1 MVSVD
6 MKDFV
11 VSSALTRLLANVFI
25 FLSLVVCLFIG
36 AWEII
41 ASQPIN
47 PLVYTV
53 ISTGMAYS
61 LMLLGVHTGIAMPV
75 ASVELSATQ
84 EGSTPPTLRAVT
96 KPAGE

>member
-1 MVSVD
+1 

-25 FLSLVVCLFIG
+25 FLSLVVCLFIA
-36 AWEII
+36 AWQIMM
-41 ASQPIN
+41 SMPIN

-61 LMLLGVHTGIAMPV
+61 LMLLGVHTGIAMPI
-75 ASVELSATQ
+75 ASVEVSTTR
-84 EGSTPPTLRAVT
+84 EGSKPPTLIAT
-96 KPAGE
+96 TQSSTAENQS

>member
-1 MVSVD
+1 

-25 FLSLVVCLFIG
+25 FMCLLISLFIA

-47 PLVYTV
+47 PLCYTV
-53 ISTGMAYS
+53 VSTGLAYS
-61 LMLLGVHTGIAMPV
+61 LMLLGVHTGISMPQDP
-75 ASVELSATQ
+75 SPQQ
-84 EGSTPPTLRAVT
+84 ER
-96 KPAGE
+96 

>member
-1 MVSVD
+1 MVSEH

-75 ASVELSATQ
+75 ASVEVSATS
-84 EGSTPPTLRAVT
+84 EGSKPPMLTATTRSV
-96 KPAGE
+96 GE